1 MINSEYLYN
10 SGAYKN
16 LRIVLRIY
24 TLFCRYANISKLS
37 IIKSIVLVFGNFYR
51 YSFFVV
57 FFLNQIICITTVH

>member
-24 TLFCRYANISKLS
+24 TLFCRYANISNYLLLRVS
-37 IIKSIVLVFGNFYR
+37 IWYSGTSIGIPFLL
-51 YSFFVV
+51 YSS
-57 FFLNQIICITTVH
+57 